1 MKKSLLKKL
10 PIFIISIILF
20 FVFFDSQNKTLEKK
34 LNSND
39 TLLLKF
45 KEFKKGDIEKE
56 INFSSELIEG
66 VIDTAKNYIGTPN
79 KIGGG
84 DYDSMDAS
92 GLVQVSLEK
101 NKLLKFPRRAEEM
114 ARYGEIITDVED
126 LKKGD
131 LVFFFDT
138 YTTKSLITSVGIY
151 LGNNEFITSTSKK
164 GVSINKMDNPTFTD
178 NYWMEHFFYRTRISR
193 ENGLG

>member
-101 NKLLKFPRRAEEM
+101 NKLLKFPRIAEEM

-178 NYWMEHFFYRTRISR
+178 NYWMEHFFYGTRIFK
-193 ENGLG
+193 